1 MCSHYLYNVKHILKK
16 SNKFVLNVKKK
27 EKTFFFSL
35 PIDVNISRLS
45 NSVAPVLSLGIHGWV
60 PITVI
65 EHHCISPSQVNTNT
79 STAGG
84 QDEAE
89 YATICIESLHQSL
102 KSRQIFQ

>member
-1 MCSHYLYNVKHILKK
+1 MR
-16 SNKFVLNVKKK
+16 
-27 EKTFFFSL
+27 FFCCCIFSL

-45 NSVAPVLSLGIHGWV
+45 NSVTPVLSLGIHGGV

-84 QDEAE
+84 QDEAK
-89 YATICIESLHQSL
+89 YAAVRIESLHQSL
-102 KSRQIFQ
+102 KSRPTFQ